1 MNPDTKPPGLLTF
14 LTFTFNRHFFTG
26 FLVAFGLFIAVN
38 VSSYFFTHNLPNPKS
53 GTPDAYEVGFPKI
66 FWVVGL
72 PFEKEPKSNPRELIH
87 PGFYWR
93 PLLAD
98 IAVLFA
104 CSFMVGDLY
113 QKRKARRESR
123 QPTRD

>member
-1 MNPDTKPPGLLTF
+1 MNPDIKPSWL

-26 FLVAFGLFIAVN
+26 FVFAFVLMIAIN
-38 VSSYFFTHNLPNPKS
+38 VSSYFFTHNLPNSKS
-53 GTPDAYEVGFPKI
+53 GTPEAYEVGFPKI

-72 PFEKEPKSNPRELIH
+72 PFAQGPEYSNQNLLY

-98 IAVLFA
+98 IAVLFVV
-104 CSFMVGDLY
+104 SFIVGDLY

-123 QPTRD
+123 QPS

>member
-1 MNPDTKPPGLLTF
+1 MNPDTKPSGL

-26 FLVAFGLFIAVN
+26 FLVAFGLLIAVN
-38 VSSYFFTHNLPNPKS
+38 VSSYFFTHNPPDPKS
-53 GTPDAYEVGFPKI
+53 GTPDAYEVGFPKT

-72 PFEKEPKSNPRELIH
+72 PFAQSSERSNPDLLY

-93 PLLAD
+93 SLLAN

-104 CSFMVGDLY
+104 CSFIVGDLI
-113 QKRKARRESR
+113 QKRKARGESR
-123 QPTRD
+123 QPSRG

>member
-1 MNPDTKPPGLLTF
+1 MNPDTKPSGLPTF

-26 FLVAFGLFIAVN
+26 FFVAFGLFIAVN

-53 GTPDAYEVGFPKI
+53 GTPNAYEVGFPKI

-72 PFEKEPKSNPRELIH
+72 PFAQSSERSNPDLLY

-93 PLLAD
+93 SLLAD
-98 IAVLFA
+98 IAVLYA
-104 CSFMVGDLY
+104 CSFIVGDLV
-113 QKRKARRESR
+113 QKRKARREMR
-123 QPTRD
+123 QPSGG

>member
-1 MNPDTKPPGLLTF
+1 MNPDTTPPGL

-26 FLVAFGLFIAVN
+26 FFVASGLLIAIN
-38 VSSYFFTHNLPNPKS
+38 VSSYFFTHNPADS
-53 GTPDAYEVGFPKI
+53 RSRTPDAYEVGFPKT

-72 PFEKEPKSNPRELIH
+72 PYAQGPISSNRDLLY

-98 IAVLFA
+98 IAVLLA
-104 CSFMVGDLY
+104 CSFIAGDLY
-113 QKRKARRESR
+113 QKRKARRQSR
-123 QPTRD
+123 RPSRG

>member
-14 LTFTFNRHFFTG
+14 AFNRRFFTG
-26 FLVAFGLFIAVN
+26 FFVAFGLLIAVN
-38 VSSYFFTHNLPNPKS
+38 VSSYFFTHNPPDPKS
-53 GTPDAYEVGFPKI
+53 GTPNAYEVGFPKT

-72 PFEKEPKSNPRELIH
+72 PFSQSSKSSKQDLLY

-93 PLLAD
+93 SLLAD
-98 IAVLFA
+98 IAVLLA
-104 CSFMVGDLY
+104 CSFIVGDLF

-123 QPTRD
+123 QPS

>member
-1 MNPDTKPPGLLTF
+1 MKTSYLPKPNGLLTV
-14 LTFTFNRHFFTG
+14 TFNRHFFTG
-26 FLVAFGLFIAVN
+26 FLVAFGFLIAVN
-38 VSSYFFTHNLPNPKS
+38 VSSYFFTHNPPDPKS
-53 GTPDAYEVGFPKI
+53 GTPNAYEIGFPKT

-72 PFEKEPKSNPRELIH
+72 PYAQGPKYSNQDLLY

-104 CSFMVGDLY
+104 CSFIVGDLY

-123 QPTRD
+123 QPS